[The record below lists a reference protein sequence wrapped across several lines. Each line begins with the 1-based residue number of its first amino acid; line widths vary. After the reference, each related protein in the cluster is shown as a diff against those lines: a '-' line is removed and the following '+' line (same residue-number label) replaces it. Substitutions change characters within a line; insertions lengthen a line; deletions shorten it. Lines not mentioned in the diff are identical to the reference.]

1 MSPSPV
7 TSPTRLTTTSTG
19 ANRGEVPLRGL
30 WLRLLQ
36 ALWVILVL
44 CDLFVL
50 IVSLPAFYRVLH
62 TVCTTTPIA
71 TCQDDQLTL
80 QTLATLQHAG
90 LSVHTYALYV
100 FSWDMLA
107 TLVFLLLGAVI
118 FWRKANT
125 WMGLFVSFF
134 LVNFGSLGLSL
145 SHANSLLAVSSTPVY
160 VLASSIVQPLSVLAY
175 LCLGFFFFI
184 FPDGR
189 LVPRWSWALISLWI
203 VNFVFWTVPANWPLR
218 ILNWPPVLTYL
229 WLFIVFGG
237 SVSTQVYRYLQVASP
252 VQRQQIKWLIYGF
265 APVLILAVCFQLVL
279 VLFPALN
286 SPDSLLPV
294 VAEPLYR
301 FYYLPIPICV
311 GIALLRYRLWD
322 IDVLINRTVVY
333 GLLSAILLLTYL
345 VLVFAGQHLLVS
357 LIGQSNAVVLVGSTL
372 IVAAL
377 FQPLRQRIQRIIDR
391 RFYRRKYDAAKIVA
405 AYSATLRQEVDL
417 DQLHDHLLA
426 VVQET
431 MQPAHVSLWLRPSE
445 QDRKYQAPG
454 RVDLRI
460 SSSEE

>member
-1 MSPSPV
+1 MSPSLI
-7 TSPTRLTTTSTG
+7 TSPTCLTPISTG

-30 WLRLLQ
+30 RLRLLQ

-50 IVSLPAFYRVLH
+50 IVSFPAFYRVLH

-71 TCQDDQLTL
+71 TCQDDQLTP
-80 QTLATLQHAG
+80 QTLAALQHAG
-90 LSVHTYALYV
+90 LSVHAYALYV
-100 FSWDMLA
+100 FTWDMLT

-145 SHANSLLAVSSTPVY
+145 AHANSLLAVPSTPMY
-160 VLASSIVQPLSVLAY
+160 VLASSIAQPLSVLAY

-203 VNFVFWTVPANWPLR
+203 VNYVFWSVPTNWPLR

-237 SVSTQVYRYLQVASP
+237 SVSTQVYRYRRVASP

-279 VLFPALN
+279 VLFPALD
-286 SPDSLLPV
+286 SPDSLLS
-294 VAEPLYR
+294 VATKPLFR

-322 IDVLINRTVVY
+322 IDRVINRTLVY
-333 GLLSAILLLTYL
+333 GLLSAILLVTYIF
-345 VLVFAGQHLLVS
+345 LVFAGQHLLVS
-357 LIGQSNAVVLVGSTL
+357 LLGQSNGVVLVGSTL

-377 FQPLRQRIQRIIDR
+377 FQPLRQRVQRLVDR
-391 RFYRRKYDAAKIVA
+391 RFYRSKYDAAKIVA

-417 DQLHDHLLA
+417 DQLRDQLLA

-431 MQPAHVSLWLRPSE
+431 MQPTHVSLWLRKPE
-445 QDRKYQAPG
+445 QDGKRKVGMTNAL
-454 RVDLRI
+454 V
-460 SSSEE
+460 SHSEE

>member
-1 MSPSPV
+1 MSPSPI

-19 ANRGEVPLRGL
+19 TNRDEVPLHGL
-30 WLRLLQ
+30 RLRLLQ

-50 IVSLPAFYRVLH
+50 IVGIPTFYRSLH
-62 TVCTTTPIA
+62 VVCTTTPVA
-71 TCQDDQLTL
+71 SCQDDQLIPQSL
-80 QTLATLQHAG
+80 VALQHAG
-90 LSVHTYALYV
+90 LSVHAYALYV
-100 FSWDMLA
+100 FSWDMLS

-134 LVNFGSLGLSL
+134 LLNFGSLGLST
-145 SHANSLLAVSSTPVY
+145 SHSNALLAAPPNPVY
-160 VLASSIVQPLSVLAY
+160 VLAYSIAQPLSILAY
-175 LCLGFFFFI
+175 LCLGFFFFT

-189 LVPRWSWALISLWI
+189 LVPRWSWTLISLWI
-203 VNFVFWTVPANWPLR
+203 VNFVFWTVPANWPLN
-218 ILNWPPVLTYL
+218 ILNWPGVLIYS
-229 WLFIVFGG
+229 WLFLVFGG
-237 SVSTQVYRYLQVASP
+237 SVAMQVYRYQRVASP

-265 APVLILAVCFQLVL
+265 VPVLILAVCFQLVL
-279 VLFPALN
+279 LLFPALN
-286 SPDSLLPV
+286 SPDSLLTV
-294 VAEPLYR
+294 ITEPLYR

-322 IDVLINRTVVY
+322 IDRVINRTLVY
-333 GLLSAILLLTYL
+333 GLLTAILLLIYL

-377 FQPLRQRIQRIIDR
+377 FQPLRHRLQRIIDR
-391 RFYRRKYDAAKIVA
+391 RFYRSKYDAAKTLA
-405 AYSATLRQEVDL
+405 AFSAKLRNEVDL
-417 DQLHDHLLA
+417 DELQDHLLA

-431 MQPAHVSLWLRPSE
+431 MQPAHVSLWLRKPE
-445 QDRKYQAPG
+445 QGGKR
-454 RVDLRI
+454 
-460 SSSEE
+460 SSEKRSANDV

>member
-1 MSPSPV
+1 MSPSPIA
-7 TSPTRLTTTSTG
+7 SSTRLTLASKG
-19 ANRGEVPLRGL
+19 ANRGEVRLRGH

-36 ALWVILVL
+36 VLWVILVL

-50 IVSLPAFYRVLH
+50 IVSLQAFYRVLH

-71 TCQDDQLTL
+71 TCQDDQLTPR
-80 QTLATLQHAG
+80 TLAALQHAG
-90 LSVHTYALYV
+90 LSVHYYALYV

-118 FWRKANT
+118 FWRKSNI

-134 LVNFGSLGLSL
+134 LLNFGSLGLSIT
-145 SHANSLLAVSSTPVY
+145 HANSLLAAPPNPVY
-160 VLASSIVQPLSVLAY
+160 VLAWIIAQPLEVLAY
-175 LCLGFFFFI
+175 LCLGFFFFT
-184 FPDGR
+184 FPDGH

-203 VNFVFWTVPANWPLR
+203 VNFVFWVAPANSPLN
-218 ILNWPPVLTYL
+218 ILNWPPVLMYS
-229 WLFIVFGG
+229 WLFIVFGV
-237 SVSTQVYRYLQVASP
+237 SVSTQVYRYLRVATP

-294 VAEPLYR
+294 VTEPLFR
-301 FYYLPIPICV
+301 FYYLPIPICI

-322 IDVLINRTVVY
+322 IDRVINRTLVY
-333 GLLSAILLLTYL
+333 GLLTAILLLMYIF
-345 VLVFAGQHLLVS
+345 LVFAGQHLLVS
-357 LIGQSNAVVLVGSTL
+357 LLGQSNGVVLVGSTL

-377 FQPLRQRIQRIIDR
+377 FQPLRQRVQRLVDR
-391 RFYRRKYDAAKIVA
+391 RFYRSKYDAAKIIA

-417 DQLHDHLLA
+417 DQLQNHLLA

-431 MQPAHVSLWLRPSE
+431 MQPAHVSLWLRKPE
-445 QDRKYQAPG
+445 QDGKR
-454 RVDLRI
+454 
-460 SSSEE
+460 SSGKTNALVSHSEE